1 MATFNV
7 KFTKPDIKGMKRE
20 LKKQSAEMIN
30 QYLYNGVEE
39 FATVAQ
45 NKVHVD
51 TGMTLA
57 SLHALVDAIGDFPV
71 FRQPERNPY
80 HPLKTLRGE
89 ERKNKYT
96 GPEEGYKAGL
106 KAFKIKKANMTTM
119 TFSFRYKIQVYQWN
133 EWEHEWEALSES
145 VKAFRNYLRA
155 NKREL
160 EDELG
165 RLVYRTYG
173 TFIR

>member
-7 KFTKPDIKGMKRE
+7 KFTKPDLKGMGRE
-20 LKKQSAEMIN
+20 LKRQSAEMIN
-30 QYLYNGVEE
+30 QYLNRGIEE

-57 SLHALVDAIGDFPV
+57 SLHALIDAIGDFPV
-71 FRQPERNPY
+71 FRQVKRNPY
-80 HPLKTLRGE
+80 RPFKTLRGE
-89 ERKNKYT
+89 VRKDKKT

-133 EWEHEWEALSES
+133 EWEDEWRALSEAA
-145 VKAFRNYLRA
+145 KTFRRYLRE
-155 NKREL
+155 NKRKL